1 MPLEQWESILW
12 GNTSQSQP
20 GQESG
25 RWQARSNKARTS
37 FIVTRVYKKRERDIT
52 RCLEKIAHPLSEE
65 DDNPNRQNKNEFQ
78 KQKSI
83 HVSALIVSHHSSGRS
98 DWQVQRCWR
107 STARQACRHP
117 NTQIN
122 IPIAKN
128 TGNPGKPTKPRTM
141 IFQTPICP
149 KTEIDVDATCWGVKL
164 TCRKMHV
171 CILYLPKKGAEI
183 LQHPH
188 VDQTNAERGET
199 CVPIHLLF

>member
-1 MPLEQWESILW
+1 M
-12 GNTSQSQP
+12 
-20 GQESG
+20 
-25 RWQARSNKARTS
+25 
-37 FIVTRVYKKRERDIT
+37 
-52 RCLEKIAHPLSEE
+52 SEE
-65 DDNPNRQNKNEFQ
+65 DDNPNRQNTNEFQ

-149 KTEIDVDATCWGVKL
+149 KTEIDVDATCWGGQTDLQKNACMHIISAQKRGRNIA
-164 TCRKMHV
+164 TSSCRPNE
-171 CILYLPKKGAEI
+171 CW
-183 LQHPH
+183 
-188 VDQTNAERGET
+188 ERGNLCPNPPPVLATSRWCAFEGML
-199 CVPIHLLF
+199 VLGPGSNGPWGFEES